1 MSRNGAGKRPVHL
14 VLPKPA
20 PVPGQRKP
28 TAGPWGI
35 LWIAALESPRGPD
48 SGQAARLDRARTYA
62 RRGAVG
68 DITVRAGEL
77 SARVTGSRHRPYK
90 VTLRVPELPEAE
102 ADRLLEAWA
111 ADAEAAAELSR
122 GQLGEATARIAVA
135 EDIALV
141 PGLGLIGYACMC
153 PDWGLPCKHA
163 AAVSYQYARAID
175 ARPDALLLLRGHHL
189 DFVRE
194 AAALR
199 CAERESAA
207 AEQAPEEAAPTRAG
221 AARGVPAAEVF
232 ARAGQ
237 EGGLPPLPEL
247 PAPASGPV
255 TVGPFPDPGHED
267 SLVAPD
273 RLRTLADDAAHRA
286 ADAYSHAIAT
296 GGAPAGRLWLA
307 ADPWLDTVRRAARAS
322 GDPHIV
328 DRLLNGSDQARARLA
343 RASAAWKHGG
353 PTRTGRP
360 GRRPGATA
368 CRGEHGPRTTPDP
381 AASRPVRPTPAAPHR
396 RPPPTGGS
404 RRRSAVR
411 AGRPLVPVQQAV
423 RPVVADR
430 SPFRGCRRGGTASL
444 AGKLTDFLVS
454 RTPWTRTPRRTAR
467 PGRGD
472 CTAGRCVRRRPAR
485 HRQR

>member
-141 PGLGLIGYACMC
+141 PGLGLIGYACTC

-353 PTRTGRP
+353 QPALAVLDGGQVPPRAAESMARERLLTRPLPGLSGPPLLRRTG
-360 GRRPGATA
+360 GRLQLVGRDVEV
-368 CRGEHGPRTTPDP
+368 RYGPDGRWYPF
-381 AASRPVRPTPAAPHR
+381 SKQSGQWW
-396 RPPPTGGS
+396 PTGPPS
-404 RRRSAVR
+404 EDAVEAVR
-411 AGRPLVPVQQAV
+411 RALLGN
-423 RPVVADR
+423 
-430 SPFRGCRRGGTASL
+430 
-444 AGKLTDFLVS
+444 
-454 RTPWTRTPRRTAR
+454 
-467 PGRGD
+467 
-472 CTAGRCVRRRPAR
+472 
-485 HRQR
+485 

>member
-141 PGLGLIGYACMC
+141 PGLGLIGYACTC

-353 PTRTGRP
+353 QPALAVLDGGQVPPRAAESMARERLLTRPLPGLSGPPLLRRTG
-360 GRRPGATA
+360 GRLQLVGRDVEV
-368 CRGEHGPRTTPDP
+368 RYGPDGRWYPF
-381 AASRPVRPTPAAPHR
+381 SKQSGQWRPTG
-396 RPPPTGGS
+396 PPS
-404 RRRSAVR
+404 EDAVEAVR
-411 AGRPLVPVQQAV
+411 RALLGN
-423 RPVVADR
+423 
-430 SPFRGCRRGGTASL
+430 
-444 AGKLTDFLVS
+444 
-454 RTPWTRTPRRTAR
+454 
-467 PGRGD
+467 
-472 CTAGRCVRRRPAR
+472 
-485 HRQR
+485 